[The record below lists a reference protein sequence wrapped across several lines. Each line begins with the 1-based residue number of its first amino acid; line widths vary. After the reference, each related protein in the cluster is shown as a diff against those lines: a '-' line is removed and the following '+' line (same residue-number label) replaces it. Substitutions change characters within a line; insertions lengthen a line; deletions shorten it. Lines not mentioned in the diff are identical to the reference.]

1 MVAIEFKSEGDTKVR
16 NVEKILFLGL
26 GRMGLPMAGHMLR
39 ENLSVRG
46 YDLSPERM
54 RLFTELGGQS
64 ASDLREAI
72 AQADAI
78 LILVGAERDVS
89 TLYRSDDGIF
99 ACGKPGL
106 ISLVMSTVSP
116 SFLGTIASDADAH
129 GVHVIDAPVCRAEMG
144 AVSGTL
150 LTFLSG
156 DKAVCAQAEAL
167 VRPFS
172 ADIEYVGDRVGA
184 AQVAKTVNNL
194 MLWAAVSGTYEGI
207 KLAEM
212 WGLDI
217 TALRRALETSSAD
230 SWALRNWDR
239 IGQMPWSK
247 KDMEIALKTGE
258 EIGLAMPIGEA
269 VQQEVAV
276 IPVLS
281 HA

>member
-1 MVAIEFKSEGDTKVR
+1 
-16 NVEKILFLGL
+16 
-26 GRMGLPMAGHMLR
+26 MGLPMAVHMLQA
-39 ENLSVRG
+39 NLSVRG
-46 YDLSPERM
+46 YDPNPERLK
-54 RLFTELGGQS
+54 LFAGLGGKPS
-64 ASDLREAI
+64 SDLGSEI
-72 AQADAI
+72 AEADAI
-78 LILVGAERDVS
+78 LLLVGAEQEVS
-89 TLYRSDDGIF
+89 NLYRADDGIF
-99 ACGKPGL
+99 ARGKPGL

-116 SFLGTIASDADAH
+116 SFLGDVASEAGSH
-129 GVHVIDAPVCRAEMG
+129 GVHVVDAPVCRAEMG

-156 DKAVCAQAEAL
+156 DKSVCAQAEAL

-172 ADIEYVGDRVGA
+172 ADIEYVGERVGA

-194 MLWAAVSGTYEGI
+194 MLWAAVCGTFEGI

-258 EIGLAMPIGEA
+258 EIGLSMPIGRA
-269 VQQEVAV
+269 VQQEVSA